1 MSISFYSLIVACA
14 LMVYSFRKA
23 PDRPTFLRL
32 DQVGTLHLKGIAIL
46 LVIISHLAN
55 LNLITLPGMFRFAG
69 AWGVAIFLIVSGFG
83 LSQSYL
89 KDGVGSKFLS
99 RRFKKVLYPYAIVTG
114 VWLLIAAF
122 AQNTIY
128 PVNTIA
134 LSLVG
139 LDFKYTVDPTMWFVT
154 FIALWYLVFY
164 LVFRLPVH
172 DLLRIGALFA
182 LAYALKTYSI
192 NAEPNRVLWQWT
204 LHAYAFPI
212 GVLIGLAYRRVSF
225 VFSSYVMVSFL
236 ATAGAAS
243 AYVFARYVDHSLD
256 VIDYYSRANIGF
268 ALALVAMII
277 IIRHFGMQSKSL
289 AYIGAISYEIYLI
302 EWLLMAKLDM
312 PHMFSNTMIGV
323 PVFLVTLF
331 TFGAILHHILAYVI
345 NVADE
350 FLSVNF
356 AKKTAHVCYSRVRA
370 WTELLHAGREELPAM
385 PSVEK
390 KIVNH

>member
-23 PDRPTFLRL
+23 PDKPTFLRL
-32 DQVGTLHLKGIAIL
+32 DHVGTLHLKGIAIL

-55 LNLITLPGMFRFAG
+55 LKLITLPGMFKFAG
-69 AWGVAIFLIVSGFG
+69 AWGVAIFLIVSGYG
-83 LSQSYL
+83 WSQSYM
-89 KDGVGSKFLS
+89 KDGVGNKFLS

-114 VWLLIAAF
+114 VWLLIVAVT
-122 AQNTIY
+122 QDMIY
-128 PVNTIA
+128 PVNTIV

-154 FIALWYLVFY
+154 FIALWYLAFY

-172 DLLRIGALFA
+172 DLMRIGALFA
-182 LAYALKTYSI
+182 LAYALKTYAI

-204 LHAYAFPI
+204 LHVYAFPI

-236 ATAGAAS
+236 ATAGVVS
-243 AYVFARYVDHSLD
+243 AYAFVRYVGHSLD
-256 VIDYYSRANIGF
+256 LIDYYSRANIGF
-268 ALALVAMII
+268 ALAFVALMI
-277 IIRHFGMQSKSL
+277 IIRHFGLQSKSL
-289 AYIGAISYEIYLI
+289 AYIGAVSYEIYLI
-302 EWLLMAKLDM
+302 EWLLMAKLDI
-312 PHMFSNTMIGV
+312 PHLFSNTMIGV

-331 TFGAILHHILAYVI
+331 VSGAVIHHILSYVMD
-345 NVADE
+345 VADE
-350 FLSVNF
+350 FLSVSF
-356 AKKTAHVCYSRVRA
+356 ARKTAHVCYSRVRA
-370 WTELLHAGREELPAM
+370 WTELLHAGRDELPAL

-390 KIVNH
+390 KIVNN